1 MALRK
6 RLIVLGLLGLGAA
19 LLLAL
24 AAGLVFLR
32 LANSQPVGTG
42 ESRPSPDQAHMA
54 AVHEYVATDFWS
66 GEKQHW
72 FEFEVTGPGVAY
84 HARTDPIPGPSFGS
98 RSDHR
103 VIFWSPTS
111 RFVRFAF
118 PAMNIVIEIPGD
130 APSLP

>member
-1 MALRK
+1 
-6 RLIVLGLLGLGAA
+6 
-19 LLLAL
+19 
-24 AAGLVFLR
+24 
-32 LANSQPVGTG
+32 
-42 ESRPSPDQAHMA
+42 MA
-54 AVHEYVATDFWS
+54 AVNEYVATDFWS